1 MNSKNEINNDSQYKT
16 EENKLKDN
24 LNSSIRNR
32 MLFHNKN
39 KSNYNPIKALNNRS
53 TFQIKPRN
61 EMSSYKINN
70 NILQKY
76 YAERNA
82 NCIPFNIKK
91 NKIIKNDY
99 GNNNEEKDDL
109 IIQLYHTSKDLNQ
122 INKEIKELK
131 NLFSNEEKENM
142 THKYIIN
149 KILQENQKVK
159 VIHNYDSPKNSKRI
173 NKSLPDEE
181 NKSKNSTVKIK
192 SIKKGFFYKNY
203 SLEKNKNRTIPNSLR
218 KVKAPAEAKIDTL
231 KKELYFYQKMIETK
245 EEKLKKFNK
254 KEGTIIYKDINLMIE
269 QKNKNFKNLSKYNN
283 EIINKLFESDEKIFE
298 LSQRLSKARDKTN
311 NYLNVIEN
319 YKNKISE
326 FDYKINILTKERTK
340 RQKEEQEQEIKKSKE
355 ESELNSLI
363 NEKKILEEKYDKKLE
378 LKLEQNDYKRELEN
392 SYKEEKKYKLKNEVN
407 EIKLKYCQK
416 KNEELNQKVEEYEK
430 ERDSLLEKSKV
441 PRKNKI
447 KIEEMES
454 EMELLIE
461 EIETLDKQ
469 LENINKKI
477 EEKNKNKINEE
488 IKEEKE
494 EKEEIISQ

>member
-76 YAERNA
+76 YAERNT

-91 NKIIKNDY
+91 NRIIKNDY

-192 SIKKGFFYKNY
+192 SIKKGFFSKNY

-340 RQKEEQEQEIKKSKE
+340 RQKEEQEKEIKKSKE
-355 ESELNSLI
+355 ESELN
-363 NEKKILEEKYDKKLE
+363 
-378 LKLEQNDYKRELEN
+378 
-392 SYKEEKKYKLKNEVN
+392 
-407 EIKLKYCQK
+407 
-416 KNEELNQKVEEYEK
+416 
-430 ERDSLLEKSKV
+430 
-441 PRKNKI
+441 
-447 KIEEMES
+447 
-454 EMELLIE
+454 
-461 EIETLDKQ
+461 
-469 LENINKKI
+469 
-477 EEKNKNKINEE
+477 
-488 IKEEKE
+488 
-494 EKEEIISQ
+494 

>member
-82 NCIPFNIKK
+82 NCIPFNTKK
-91 NKIIKNDY
+91 NRIIKNDY

-181 NKSKNSTVKIK
+181 NKSKNSTVKIR
-192 SIKKGFFYKNY
+192 SVKKGFFSKNY

-231 KKELYFYQKMIETK
+231 KKELNFYQKMIETK

-355 ESELNSLI
+355 ESELNTLI
-363 NEKKILEEKYDKKLE
+363 NEKKILEEKYKK
-378 LKLEQNDYKRELEN
+378 K
-392 SYKEEKKYKLKNEVN
+392 
-407 EIKLKYCQK
+407 
-416 KNEELNQKVEEYEK
+416 
-430 ERDSLLEKSKV
+430 
-441 PRKNKI
+441 
-447 KIEEMES
+447 
-454 EMELLIE
+454 
-461 EIETLDKQ
+461 
-469 LENINKKI
+469 
-477 EEKNKNKINEE
+477 
-488 IKEEKE
+488 
-494 EKEEIISQ
+494 